1 MDNWMQYV
9 SSNHKDKVGKIRDDY
24 YFPHWL
30 QFVDNPVFTG
40 NFRKMDAEL
49 RDFEWYCNDHVEETE
64 DLQIYQEFQAM
75 VSSVGVKPTR
85 NFAVC
90 NWGDYDRLDKKPEY
104 YFCWE
109 TDRYIDWKFPGGFE
123 GEIWI

>member
-1 MDNWMQYV
+1 
-9 SSNHKDKVGKIRDDY
+9 
-24 YFPHWL
+24 
-30 QFVDNPVFTG
+30 
-40 NFRKMDAEL
+40 
-49 RDFEWYCNDHVEETE
+49 
-64 DLQIYQEFQAM
+64 M